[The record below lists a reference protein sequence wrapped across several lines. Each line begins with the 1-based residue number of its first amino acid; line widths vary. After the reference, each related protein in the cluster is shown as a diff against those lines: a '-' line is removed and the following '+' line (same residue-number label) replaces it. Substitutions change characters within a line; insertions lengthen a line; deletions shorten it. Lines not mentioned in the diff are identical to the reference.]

1 MEEWG
6 ARAGSGQGRDLQG
19 LDLSPGEMVTESCQ
33 ESPSEG
39 LEMGLITPSPA
50 PRAPPRAQGV
60 PGKFG
65 AGAALT
71 AAPGGQDRGQQQQQ
85 DERQPHAGAGQGDTG
100 VTQLGTAPPDS
111 RERQDEPGREL
122 GQHRKLRRGRFRTAG
137 PSQHKRGRTLAENFG
152 PPGQP
157 GTP

>member
-19 LDLSPGEMVTESCQ
+19 LDWGDLSPGEMVTENCQ
-33 ESPSEG
+33 ESPSES

-50 PRAPPRAQGV
+50 PRGLPPSSGG
-60 PGKFG
+60 PGQFG

-100 VTQLGTAPPDS
+100 
-111 RERQDEPGREL
+111 
-122 GQHRKLRRGRFRTAG
+122 GQAQPRRTAG
-137 PSQHKRGRTLAENFG
+137 SGRMSRAGSGDSTGSCGEAASAQRGRVSTNGAEL
-152 PPGQP
+152 
-157 GTP
+157 